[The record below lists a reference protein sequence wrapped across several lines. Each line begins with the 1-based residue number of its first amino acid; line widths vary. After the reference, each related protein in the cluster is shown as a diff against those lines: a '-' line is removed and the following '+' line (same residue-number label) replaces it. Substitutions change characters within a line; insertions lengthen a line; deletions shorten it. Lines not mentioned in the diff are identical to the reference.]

1 MTNNT
6 DDSRIDVVDY
16 KCKEFIDEASKEL
29 NDLGYSGSRI
39 DMTVNLNKSEAVK
52 MTEKVDVQQTILFS
66 LPWIGFMLLLM
77 WVMVTMVEAS
87 KIITNES
94 NQAIYLIVM
103 LFVVMRLISMIGE
116 PVVKSKRVVE
126 KEEDKLD

>member
-66 LPWIGFMLLLM
+66 LPWIGFML
-77 WVMVTMVEAS
+77 
-87 KIITNES
+87 
-94 NQAIYLIVM
+94 
-103 LFVVMRLISMIGE
+103 FVVMRLISMIGE